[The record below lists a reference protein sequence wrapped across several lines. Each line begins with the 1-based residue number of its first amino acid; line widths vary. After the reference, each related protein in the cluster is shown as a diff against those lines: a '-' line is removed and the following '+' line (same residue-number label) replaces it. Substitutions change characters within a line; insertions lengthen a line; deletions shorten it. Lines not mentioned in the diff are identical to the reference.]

1 MKVYLVT
8 EENIEELQKLFT
20 IDVAEW
26 VKNLD
31 ILGEVKKL
39 EEVNEL

>member
-1 MKVYLVT
+1 MKAYLVT
-8 EENIEELQKLFT
+8 EEDIEELQKLFT
-20 IDVAEW
+20 IDVEEW

-39 EEVNEL
+39 EEE